1 MKPIREKCH
10 SDREKTTKKRGQMTP
25 FTRDDLQLIRAT
37 LRNNRS
43 VRDIAL
49 LNVAVDTLL
58 RSSDLLRLRVD
69 NVRAHVGAPIKT
81 SIPLEQK
88 KTRQAVIAHLGKN
101 AVASIEALIEDEDK
115 YQGDYLFTPTGKPHD
130 AHLTEGMFRLL
141 VKDWARY
148 AHKDDVSVYSGHS
161 LRRTKAAFVYEETK
175 NLEAVRQM
183 LGHTSLAQ
191 TIKYLGV
198 TEKQVADIAA
208 KYEM

>member
-1 MKPIREKCH
+1 MKVIREKCH
-10 SDREKTTKKRGQMTP
+10 EDKEKTTKKRGQMTP
-25 FTRDDLQLIRAT
+25 FTRDDLQLIRTA
-37 LRNNRS
+37 LKNGGS

-58 RSSDLLRLRVD
+58 RSCDLLRLRVD
-69 NVRAHVGAPIKT
+69 MVRSHVEAPIKT
-81 SIPLEQK
+81 AIPLKQK
-88 KTRQAVIAHLGKN
+88 KTDQAVIAYLGRN
-101 AVASIEALIEDEDK
+101 AIASIEALIEKEGK
-115 YQGDYLFTPTGKPHD
+115 YQGDYLFTPTGKPHGD
-130 AHLTEGMFRLL
+130 HLTEGMFRLL
-141 VKDWARY
+141 VKDWAGY
-148 AHKDDVSVYSGHS
+148 AHKEDVSIYSGHS

-198 TEKQVADIAA
+198 NEKQVADIAA